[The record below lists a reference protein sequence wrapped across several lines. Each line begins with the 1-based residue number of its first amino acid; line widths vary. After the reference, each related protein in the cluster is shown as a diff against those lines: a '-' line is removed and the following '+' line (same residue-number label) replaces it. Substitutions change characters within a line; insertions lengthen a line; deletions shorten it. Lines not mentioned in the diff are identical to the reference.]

1 MAARARSVHS
11 PLLSLMAGARS
22 ATMEAQ
28 NDGHTVDVLVGQ
40 LKVEVEELVLE
51 LELET
56 VVEAEVTVGLGA
68 VLVVSKNTPSLRG
81 RA

>member
-1 MAARARSVHS
+1 
-11 PLLSLMAGARS
+11 MAGARS

>member
-1 MAARARSVHS
+1 
-11 PLLSLMAGARS
+11 
-22 ATMEAQ
+22 MEVQ

-56 VVEAEVTVGLGA
+56 VVEVELIVGVGA

-81 RA
+81 HA

>member
-1 MAARARSVHS
+1 
-11 PLLSLMAGARS
+11 
-22 ATMEAQ
+22 MEAQ